1 MHSPERTSSL
11 VIAAE
16 RAAALRL
23 AAAVPCDP
31 RTAAR
36 WLAGGRVI
44 PALSAALSAAAARL
58 RIAPP
63 PPPSATAARAA

>member
-1 MHSPERTSSL
+1 MYSADT
-11 VIAAE
+11 
-16 RAAALRL
+16 RASALRL

-44 PALSAALSAAAARL
+44 PALSAALSAVAARL

-63 PPPSATAARAA
+63 QPPPSAAATRAA